1 MAGLLSQPSQRGGD
15 FLMPRYHSLSDVQS
29 RLPSSIATIDAVSE
43 PNTTQVTAWMDEV
56 EAFVEGQLATRYQV
70 PITGSQSLLI
80 VRDICADL
88 TAYRVWQFKAMGVD
102 DPEFRNQA
110 EVLRQR
116 AMEKLQAL
124 LEGTMVLPDQ
134 AEAPSSSTPAGTF
147 PEPIFERDRV
157 QW

>member
-1 MAGLLSQPSQRGGD
+1 
-15 FLMPRYHSLSDVQS
+15 MPRYHSLSDVQS
-29 RLPSSIATIDAVSE
+29 RLPSSIATIDALSE
-43 PNTTQVTAWMDEV
+43 PSAEQVEGWMDEV
-56 EAFVEGQLATRYQV
+56 EAFIEGQLATRYQV

-110 EVLRQR
+110 EVLRTR
-116 AMEKLQAL
+116 AMEKLTAL

-134 AEAPSSSTPAGTF
+134 PESSSSSTPSGTF

>member
-1 MAGLLSQPSQRGGD
+1 
-15 FLMPRYHSLSDVQS
+15 MPRYHSLSDVQS
-29 RLPSSIATIDAVSE
+29 RLPSSIATIDALTE
-43 PNTTQVTAWMDEV
+43 PNADQVTAWMDEV

-70 PITGSQSLLI
+70 PIVGSQSLLI

-88 TAYRVWQFKAMGVD
+88 TAYRVWQFKAMGID

-124 LEGTMVLPDQ
+124 LEGKLILPDQ
-134 AEAPSSSTPAGTF
+134 PTTKSSSTPVGTF
-147 PEPIFERDRV
+147 PEPIFERDKV

>member
-1 MAGLLSQPSQRGGD
+1 
-15 FLMPRYHSLSDVQS
+15 MPRYHSIPDVQS
-29 RLPSSIATIDAVSE
+29 RLPSSIATIDALTE
-43 PNTTQVTAWMDEV
+43 PNADQVTAWMDET
-56 EAFVEGQLATRYQV
+56 EAFVDGQLATRYQV

-116 AMEKLQAL
+116 AMEKLQAIL
-124 LEGTMVLPDQ
+124 QGTMVLPDQ
-134 AEAPSSSTPAGTF
+134 PTTKSSSTPAGTF
-147 PEPIFERDRV
+147 PAPIFERDRV

>member
-1 MAGLLSQPSQRGGD
+1 
-15 FLMPRYHSLSDVQS
+15 MPRYHSLSDVQS
-29 RLPSSIATIDAVSE
+29 RLPSSIATIDALTE
-43 PNTTQVTAWMDEV
+43 PNADQVTAWMNET
-56 EAFVEGQLATRYQV
+56 EAFVDGQLATRYQV
-70 PITGSQSLLI
+70 PITGTQSLLI

-124 LEGTMVLPDQ
+124 LEGKLILPDQ
-134 AEAPSSSTPAGTF
+134 PTTKSSSTPVGTF
-147 PEPIFERDRV
+147 PEPIFERDKV

>member
-1 MAGLLSQPSQRGGD
+1 
-15 FLMPRYHSLSDVQS
+15 MPRYHNLSDVQS
-29 RLPSSIATIDAVSE
+29 RLPSAIATIDALSE
-43 PNTTQVTAWMDEV
+43 PSAEQVTAWMEEV

-70 PITGSQSLLI
+70 PITGSQSILI

-102 DPEFRNQA
+102 DAEFRNQA

-134 AEAPSSSTPAGTF
+134 PETQTGDRGLGTF
-147 PEPIFERDRV
+147 PQPIFERDRT

>member
-1 MAGLLSQPSQRGGD
+1 
-15 FLMPRYHSLSDVQS
+15 MPRYHSLSDVQS
-29 RLPSSIATIDAVSE
+29 RLPSSIATIDALTE
-43 PNTTQVTAWMDEV
+43 PNADQVTAWMNET
-56 EAFVEGQLATRYQV
+56 EAFVDGQLATRYQV
-70 PITGSQSLLI
+70 PITGTQSLLI

-124 LEGTMVLPDQ
+124 LEGKLILPDQ
-134 AEAPSSSTPAGTF
+134 PTTKSSSTPVGTF

>member
-1 MAGLLSQPSQRGGD
+1 
-15 FLMPRYHSLSDVQS
+15 MPRYHDLSDVQS
-29 RLPSSIATIDAVSE
+29 RLPSSIATIDALSE
-43 PNTTQVTAWMDEV
+43 PNAAQVISWMEEV

-70 PITGSQSLLI
+70 PITGSQSILI

-102 DPEFRNQA
+102 DAEFRNQA
-110 EVLRQR
+110 EVLRTR
-116 AMEKLQAL
+116 AMEKLKAL

-134 AEAPSSSTPAGTF
+134 PETQTGDRGLGTF
-147 PEPIFERDRV
+147 PEPIFERDRP

>member
-1 MAGLLSQPSQRGGD
+1 
-15 FLMPRYHSLSDVQS
+15 MPRYHSLSDVQS
-29 RLPSSIATIDAVSE
+29 RLPSSIATIDALTE
-43 PNTTQVTAWMDEV
+43 PNADQVMAWMDET
-56 EAFVEGQLATRYQV
+56 EAFVDGQLATRYQV
-70 PITGSQSLLI
+70 PITGTQSLLI

-116 AMEKLQAL
+116 AMEKLQAI

-134 AEAPSSSTPAGTF
+134 PTTKSSSTPVGTF
-147 PEPIFERDRV
+147 PEAIFERDRV

>member
-1 MAGLLSQPSQRGGD
+1 
-15 FLMPRYHSLSDVQS
+15 MPRYHSLSDVQS
-29 RLPSSIATIDAVSE
+29 RLPSSIATIDALTE
-43 PNTTQVTAWMDEV
+43 PNADQVTAWMDET
-56 EAFVEGQLATRYQV
+56 EAFVDGQLATRYQV

-124 LEGTMVLPDQ
+124 LEGKLILPDQ
-134 AEAPSSSTPAGTF
+134 PTTKSSSTPVGTF

>member
-1 MAGLLSQPSQRGGD
+1 
-15 FLMPRYHSLSDVQS
+15 MPRYHSLSDVQS
-29 RLPSSIATIDAVSE
+29 RLPSSIATIDALTE
-43 PNTTQVTAWMDEV
+43 PNADQVTAWMNET
-56 EAFVEGQLATRYQV
+56 EAFVDGQLATRYQV
-70 PITGSQSLLI
+70 PITGTQSLLI

-124 LEGTMVLPDQ
+124 LEGKLILPDQ
-134 AEAPSSSTPAGTF
+134 PTTKSSSTPVGTF
-147 PEPIFERDRV
+147 PEPIFERDRI

>member
-1 MAGLLSQPSQRGGD
+1 
-15 FLMPRYHSLSDVQS
+15 MPRYHSLSDVQS
-29 RLPSSIATIDAVSE
+29 RLPSSIATIDALTE
-43 PNTTQVTAWMDEV
+43 PNADQVTAWMDEV

-70 PITGSQSLLI
+70 PITGTQSILI
-80 VRDICADL
+80 VRDICTDL
-88 TAYRVWQFKAMGVD
+88 TTYRVWQFKSMGVD

-124 LEGTMVLPDQ
+124 LEGKLILPDQ
-134 AEAPSSSTPAGTF
+134 PTTKSSSTPVGTF